1 MENTLLSNEIE
12 SEVTVSINI
21 AINPISI
28 GIMRQR
34 QIPEAIKTF
43 LSQLVYKIQ
52 LALRPLKQLLII
64 QDSSAM
70 CTS

>member
-28 GIMRQR
+28 AIMRQR

-43 LSQLVYKIQ
+43 LSQLVYKSTSTKTSQTITN
-52 LALRPLKQLLII
+52 I